1 MASTCDS
8 LKHAAMG
15 MHGSIE
21 LHDGLTLLIPGRK
34 GKDFFLLLEP
44 LIEELLKLWSGA
56 PTYDAFSD
64 AMFQLH
70 AAVIW
75 CIHDYPALSTHT
87 IRGQKVIM
95 HAFTVTKTR
104 CHDQ

>member
-1 MASTCDS
+1 VASTCDS

-15 MHGSIE
+15 MVCMDQSNCMMA
-21 LHDGLTLLIPGRK
+21 LLYSSQVEKGRI
-34 GKDFFLLLEP
+34 FLLEP